1 LIIEDETRRNVP
13 LTMQSIPQLNKDT
26 AAIDAVSQNWSAFK
40 KRRGGEQALADAR
53 YGSAL
58 RLAASADVANASG
71 AVEANRA
78 LGLSQGFAGAGGGTM
93 SAPAYRSSATPA
105 AAAVPQNLAKAPD
118 SLERVA
124 QYTQQNKFVNGRNF
138 FLNDQQ
144 QWIDPGVQNLTNAK
158 RVRLQFNSTEYFA
171 LAAKESRALP
181 WLSLGRNVQFIL
193 DGMVYEI
200 YE

>member
-1 LIIEDETRRNVP
+1 
-13 LTMQSIPQLNKDT
+13 MQSLPQLKKDQS
-26 AAIDAVSQNWSAFK
+26 AVDAVTANWGAFQN
-40 KRRGGEQALADAR
+40 RRGGEQALADAR

-78 LGLSQGFAGAGGGTM
+78 LGLSTM
-93 SAPAYRSSATPA
+93 AASAPVANSYRYSSGAAPAAVATPEA
-105 AAAVPQNLAKAPD
+105 AKSPD
-118 SLERVA
+118 SRERVA
-124 QYTQQNKFVNGRNF
+124 QYTQQNRFVNGRNF
-138 FLNDQQ
+138 FQNDQQ
-144 QWIDPGVQNLTNAK
+144 QWIDPGVQNLANAK

-181 WLSLGRNVQFIL
+181 WMALGRNVQFVL
-193 DGMVYEI
+193 DGTVYEI